1 MSNTLIILAAGASS
15 RMKESFKSPTQFDPV
30 NSTESFTSKA
40 LIKLG
45 KANRPLLDYLL
56 LNAKKAG
63 YEDIYLV
70 VGASATDFKKHYSNN
85 LIFQDINIFFA
96 TQYIPK
102 DRSKPFGTA
111 DAVSQALEQ
120 FPELQKRIFS
130 VCNADN
136 LYSVEAL
143 EALSVSNSP
152 QAFISYNQEGLQFSA
167 ARISTFALVIL
178 DTEHFLSNIIEKPS
192 PEDIESFRQQDG
204 SFRVSMNLWKLD
216 GSKIFPFL
224 KTCPINLERNEKE
237 LPTAI
242 LNMTREYPKSIL
254 AIPFNEHVPDLT
266 SKEDID
272 ILKKYIDNHFNQ

>member
-15 RMKESFKSPTQFDPV
+15 RMRESFKDATEFDPN
-30 NSTESFTSKA
+30 NSNVDLTSKA

-45 KANRPLLDYLL
+45 KANRPMLDYLL

-70 VGASATDFKKHYSNN
+70 VGETATDFKKHYSNN
-85 LIFQDINIFFA
+85 SIFNDINIFFA

-111 DAVSQALEQ
+111 DAVWQALEQ
-120 FPELQKRIFS
+120 FPELQKRVFS

-136 LYSVEAL
+136 LYSEEAL
-143 EALSVSNSP
+143 KALRLSKFP
-152 QAFISYNQEGLQFSA
+152 QAFISYNREGLQFSA
-167 ARISTFALVIL
+167 ARISAFALVLL
-178 DTEHFLSNIIEKPS
+178 DNEHFLSHIVEKPN
-192 PEDIESFRQQDG
+192 PIEIESFRQQDG

-216 GSKIFPFL
+216 GPKIFPFL
-224 KTCPINLERNEKE
+224 KTCPINVERNEKE

-242 LNMTREYPKSIL
+242 LNMTKEYPKSIQ

-272 ILKKYIDNHFNQ
+272 VLKKYVDSHFNQ